1 MEKTYTEEEM
11 IERVFEANKQRGKY
25 LAFIVKELDNVGFKG
40 FDETLKKAIYC
51 FGKDKS
57 VKWGNLDSK
66 TFMNCMLPDDIIKG
80 MLQFKEVGSNT
91 EDRAEFTF
99 HRCPLEE
106 GWKEMGLSD
115 DERRRLCAI
124 AQEHDFGIVANES
137 NQDLE
142 LEMPE
147 GIGLGD
153 PVCRL
158 VIKKK

>member
-1 MEKTYTEEEM
+1 VEKTYTEKEM
-11 IERVFEANKQRGKY
+11 IKSVFEANKQRGKY
-25 LAFIVKELDNVGFKG
+25 LAFIVKELDSAGFKG
-40 FDETLKKAIYC
+40 FDETLKKAIYR

-57 VKWGNLDSK
+57 VKWGNLDAKS
-66 TFMNCMLPDDIIKG
+66 FMNCMIPDNVVKG
-80 MLQFKEVGSNT
+80 MLQFEEVGSST
-91 EDRAEFTF
+91 EGRIEFTF

-106 GWKEMGLSD
+106 GWKEMGLSAE
-115 DERRRLCAI
+115 ERHRLCTI
-124 AQEHDFGIVANES
+124 AQEHDFGIVANEP

-158 VIKKK
+158 VISKK

>member
-1 MEKTYTEEEM
+1 
-11 IERVFEANKQRGKY
+11 
-25 LAFIVKELDNVGFKG
+25 
-40 FDETLKKAIYC
+40 
-51 FGKDKS
+51 
-57 VKWGNLDSK
+57 
-66 TFMNCMLPDDIIKG
+66 MLPDNIIKG
-80 MLQFKEVGSNT
+80 MLQFEEVGSNT
-91 EDRAEFTF
+91 EDRAEFIF
-99 HRCPLEE
+99 NQCPLEE

-124 AQEHDFGIVANES
+124 AQEHDFGIVSNDS

-158 VIKKK
+158 VIRKK